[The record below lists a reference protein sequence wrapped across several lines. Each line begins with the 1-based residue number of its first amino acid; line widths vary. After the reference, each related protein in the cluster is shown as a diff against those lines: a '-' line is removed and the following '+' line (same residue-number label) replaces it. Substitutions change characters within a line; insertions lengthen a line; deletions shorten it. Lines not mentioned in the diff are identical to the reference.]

1 MSKEMNDSKREQAA
15 GVYLGPSFYGII
27 QKGTVMT
34 GSYSGKMENLLE
46 AHPFLTGLIVPTSEL
61 AEKRKELNRKD
72 SEMAMLYR
80 RAEQVKEGMYV

>member
-1 MSKEMNDSKREQAA
+1 MSTEMNNGKRERAA

-34 GSYSGKMENLLE
+34 GSYSSKMENLLE

-72 SEMAMLYR
+72 SEMVVLCR
-80 RAEQVKEGMYV
+80 RAEEVKEGMYV